1 MSWAAASKLGAALR
15 SVLWGMFVP
24 RGPLSVSPARREMVL
39 RLWQS
44 RALRKVK

>member
-15 SVLWGMFVP
+15 SVLWGIFVP
-24 RGPLSVSPARREMVL
+24 RSPILVSPTRRELVL

-44 RALRKVK
+44 QALQKVK